1 MTAPVEP
8 GCVRRRTALAG
19 AGVLATAAGG
29 CLRGVPGVG
38 TTEVTAPAQ
47 LSDVHEAGSCTTDRV
62 VASVAFS
69 GRLADPGEASVV
81 APDRILDEPAQQLVR
96 FALDRGR
103 AVACKGDDTR
113 PFRSLLSTLTDH
125 QARYRET
132 NGELPATT
140 AVRLADGYYRLTEL
154 RVRDQVLVV

>member
-1 MTAPVEP
+1 M
-8 GCVRRRTALAG
+8 RRRTVLAG
-19 AGVLATAAGG
+19 AGVLAIALGG

-38 TTEVTAPAQ
+38 RTEGSAPTQ

-62 VASVAFS
+62 VASVSFS

-81 APDRILDEPAQQLVR
+81 ARYRVLDEPAQQLVR

-103 AVACKGDDTR
+103 AVACDGDDTR
-113 PFRSLLSTLTDH
+113 AFQSLLSTLTDH

-132 NGELPATT
+132 NDELPATT
-140 AVRLADGYYRLTEL
+140 AVRFDDGYYRLTEL